1 MRNFLHTR
9 WNRLSLWWRLQISA
23 GLVLLLALLVLLL
36 GAIRSEVG
44 AIREDLE
51 EMLAQKARSMPLILQ
66 PLVVSGEYERLL
78 QAMRLHARAPDI
90 KEISFTDREGTSV
103 LALGNLA
110 QWRVPVWLDR
120 FLGGNGIDVRVPV
133 MVNGR
138 YYGEFLIE
146 AGPARLYERLYE
158 RVLLVGSFLALVL
171 LGCYGLLWWVVARSL
186 APLRNLQRGALAM
199 AAGESG
205 TELVV
210 SGSEEIRQVMTA
222 FNLMAG
228 QVHQSQTRLA
238 NSEHLFRTALN
249 GSRHLAA
256 LLDTRG
262 QILMVNDTAL
272 SAVGYSLESLLD
284 RPFVEGPWWQELPL
298 EQSKLLD
305 ALEHVRMG
313 QAVVFETRHILNG
326 EERVI
331 DFSIRPVSDEAG
343 QVAYLL
349 AEGIDVTTRQQAVA
363 ALEAMS
369 QRFKSM
375 FNAANVGIALTD
387 PAGITVEC
395 NQALSMLLGVPRT
408 GLLGRRFDESIHP
421 EELDRVQAGM
431 QGMLLSREDNFR
443 LETRFLKPDGK
454 VLWVDLALS
463 VARQSSGRVQA
474 LVVVASDI
482 TARKEAERMAAD
494 ADRVRQRLLDNG
506 AVGIILCSAERQ
518 IVRINAYAERLLH
531 AYPGT
536 LPGQSVRVIH
546 IDDEHYAEFGRHYQC
561 LLTNEGP
568 VVTEFPFQRADGSVV
583 WCAISGA
590 PLDAADPGKGVIWT
604 FIDISERRRAER
616 EREVSEQRLSLA
628 LEGAGLGMWEWHIP
642 SGEVQFNARWA
653 SMLGYPP
660 AELSPDFATWER
672 LVHPA
677 DLPRAKEE
685 LSAYL
690 NGDGK
695 GFHGEHRLL
704 HRDGHWVWVLVS
716 GRIIERDDSGK
727 PLRMVGIHVDISA
740 NKNAE
745 MVVRHREQHLQAL
758 LSAMSD
764 VVFLIDTAGRFSEFH
779 WPSHTPYQPPQAG
792 DFIGKDYNAF
802 LPESATAV
810 VDEAIARLMVD
821 SGEPYS
827 TELSLTL
834 DGVVRCFHATFSML
848 TDAAG
853 YPQGFLCVARDVTER
868 KAEEVAADAARREI
882 ERLSQRN
889 ELLLNSAGDGIYGVD
904 LGGRCTFIN
913 PAALELLGYPAEEL
927 IGRSPHHLFHAV
939 SGEEDMAE
947 EDCPVCATLRDGEK
961 RETEAIFR
969 HRNGDSLSVHMT
981 VTPMQ
986 ENGERVGAEVVF
998 QDISLRK
1005 AMEQELMRLAT
1016 TDSLTGLPNRRHFM
1030 EKLEYEL
1037 ARIKRFGKPACLLM
1051 LDLDH
1056 FKRVNDTYGHAAGD
1070 AVLRHFAT
1078 LSQSSLREIDLIGR
1092 LGGEEFGVLLP
1103 GTDMAGAL
1111 ELAERLRLAVAAAPV
1126 QVEED
1131 AIPVTVSVGV
1141 AAFHPAD
1148 PHPDDILARADVALY
1163 KAKESGR
1170 NRVCQ

>member
-1 MRNFLHTR
+1 M
-9 WNRLSLWWRLQISA
+9 WWRLQISV
-23 GLVLLLALLVLLL
+23 GLVMLLALLILLL
-36 GAIRSEVG
+36 GAIRSEVS
-44 AIREDLE
+44 AIRADLT
-51 EMLAQKARSMPLILQ
+51 EMLEQKARSMPPTMQ
-66 PLVVSGEYERLL
+66 GLVVSGDQEHLL
-78 QAMRLHARAPDI
+78 QAIRLHARMPDI
-90 KEISFTDREGTSV
+90 KEICFTDRHGTTV
-103 LALGNLA
+103 LAMGDVA
-110 QWRVPVWLDR
+110 QWQVPAWLDR
-120 FLGGNGIDVRVPV
+120 LIGGDGIEMQVPV

-138 YYGEFLIE
+138 YYGEFLI
-146 AGPARLYERLYE
+146 AVGTARLYGRLYE
-158 RVLLVGSFLALVL
+158 RVLLVGGFLVTVL
-171 LGCYGLLWWVVARSL
+171 LGCYGLLWLVVARSL

-228 QVHQSQTRLA
+228 EIHQSQSRLA
-238 NSEHLFRTALN
+238 NSEHQFRTALN
-249 GSRHLAA
+249 GSRHLTA
-256 LLDTRG
+256 LLDTGGR
-262 QILMVNDTAL
+262 ILMVNDTAL
-272 SAVGYSLESLLD
+272 NAVGCSRESLLS
-284 RPFVEGPWWQELPL
+284 RPFVDGPWWQNLPL
-298 EQSKLLD
+298 EQGKLLE
-305 ALEHVRMG
+305 ALERVRAG
-313 QAVVFETRHILNG
+313 QPMAFETRHLLNG

-331 DFSIRPVSDEAG
+331 DFSIRPVFDDRG
-343 QVAYLL
+343 QVTYLL
-349 AEGIDVTTRQQAVA
+349 AEGIDVTTRQQAIA

-395 NQALSMLLGVPRT
+395 NQALAMLLGVPRT
-408 GLLGRRFDESIHP
+408 ELLGRRFDEATHP

-431 QGMLLSREDNFR
+431 QRMLLSREDNFR
-443 LETRFLKPDGK
+443 FETRFLNQDGK

-474 LVVVASDI
+474 LVVVVSDI
-482 TARKEAERMAAD
+482 TARKEAERLAVD

-506 AVGIILCSAERQ
+506 AVGFILCSADRQ
-518 IVRINAYAERLLH
+518 IMRINAYAERLLH

-536 LPGQSVRVIH
+536 LLGQSVRVIH
-546 IDDEHYAEFGRHYQC
+546 VDDEHYAEFGRHYQA
-561 LLTNEGP
+561 LLSSDGA
-568 VVTEFPFQRADGSVV
+568 VITEYPFRRADGSTV

-590 PLDAADPGKGVIWT
+590 LLDAADPGKGVIWT

-628 LEGAGLGMWEWHIP
+628 LEGAGLGMWEWNIP

-677 DLPRAKEE
+677 DLPHAKEE
-685 LSAYL
+685 LDAFLRGESAAYH
-690 NGDGK
+690 D
-695 GFHGEHRLL
+695 EHRLL
-704 HRDGHWVWVLVS
+704 HRDGRWIWVLVS
-716 GRIIERDDSGK
+716 GRIVERDEHDK
-727 PLRMVGIHVDISA
+727 PARMVGIHVDISA

-745 MVVRHREQHLQAL
+745 LAVRDREQHLQAL

-779 WPSHTPYQPPQAG
+779 WPSHTPYQPPRAG
-792 DFIGKDYNAF
+792 DFIGKDYNSF

-827 TELSLTL
+827 VELSLTL
-834 DGVVRCFHATFSML
+834 DGAVRYFHATFSML

-853 YPQGFLCVARDVTER
+853 YPQGFLCVARDITER

-913 PAALELLGYPAEEL
+913 PAALELLGYQVEDV
-927 IGRSPHHLFHAV
+927 IGHSPHQLFHG
-939 SGEEDMAE
+939 STGEEGVAE
-947 EDCPVCATLRDGEK
+947 EDCPVCATLQDGGK

-969 HRNGDSLSVHMT
+969 HRNGVLLSVHMT
-981 VTPMQ
+981 VTPML
-986 ENGERVGAEVVF
+986 ENGQLVGVEVVF

-1016 TDSLTGLPNRRHFM
+1016 TDPLTGLPNRRHFM
-1030 EKLEYEL
+1030 EQLEYEL

-1070 AVLRHFAT
+1070 AVLRHFA
-1078 LSQSSLREIDLIGR
+1078 LLAQNSLREIDLIGR

-1141 AAFHPAD
+1141 AEFLSAD
-1148 PHPDDILARADVALY
+1148 PHPDDILARADMALY